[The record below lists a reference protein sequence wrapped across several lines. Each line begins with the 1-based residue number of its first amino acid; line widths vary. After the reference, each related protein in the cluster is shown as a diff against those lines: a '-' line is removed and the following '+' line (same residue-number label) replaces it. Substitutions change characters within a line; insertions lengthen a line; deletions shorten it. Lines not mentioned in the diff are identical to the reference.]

1 MTSDVLS
8 GIMILAPV
16 PEWHACRVGILR
28 KPSRWGLGH
37 LVLGLTAQGD
47 QSDLTPAGVR
57 SREQADDVKKRSRL
71 G

>member
-1 MTSDVLS
+1 MGVGTS
-8 GIMILAPV
+8 
-16 PEWHACRVGILR
+16 
-28 KPSRWGLGH
+28 
-37 LVLGLTAQGD
+37 VLGSTAQGD